1 MSLRTCGVRS
11 DAGTGTGALAL
22 HALQSPAD
30 ADVTEINHAYL
41 VKLKA
46 ELDLATA
53 LCALV
58 HMYRPDAC
66 SAFQQAE
73 NRWC

>member
-1 MSLRTCGVRS
+1 LRTCGVRS

-22 HALQSPAD
+22 YALQSSAD
-30 ADVTEINHAYL
+30 ADVTETNHAYL

-46 ELDLATA
+46 EL
-53 LCALV
+53 ALV

-73 NRWC
+73 NRWS

>member
-1 MSLRTCGVRS
+1 
-11 DAGTGTGALAL
+11 
-22 HALQSPAD
+22 
-30 ADVTEINHAYL
+30 VTEINHAYL

-46 ELDLATA
+46 ELDRPLQ
-53 LCALV
+53 CALSF
-58 HMYRPDAC
+58 HMYRPDAW